1 MQLIIVDHMFLPYVT
16 ILILNQRQSV
26 SKVTHCTM
34 CCLCIRCDILS
45 LLTSYAHI
53 LYSIG
58 RMCLVDV
65 KGEKKPL
72 PACRTKVNEGQ
83 DIHTNTDELK
93 AFRRR

>member
-1 MQLIIVDHMFLPYVT
+1 M
-16 ILILNQRQSV
+16 
-26 SKVTHCTM
+26 
-34 CCLCIRCDILS
+34 
-45 LLTSYAHI
+45 LTSYVHF
-53 LYSIG
+53 LYIVIIG

-83 DIHTNTDELK
+83 HIQTNTENLK